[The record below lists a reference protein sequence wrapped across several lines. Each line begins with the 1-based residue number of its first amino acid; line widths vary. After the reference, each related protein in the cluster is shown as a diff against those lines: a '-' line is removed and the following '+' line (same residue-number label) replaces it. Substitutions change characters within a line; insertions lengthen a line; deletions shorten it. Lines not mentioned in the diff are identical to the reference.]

1 MASIIIQDAC
11 VLINLVASGR
21 FREIATGCDL
31 QFAVS
36 SVVSQEALF
45 LHNLDS
51 GEREKIDLQPSIEQG
66 IIKIFSVQSESE
78 RLRYIELA
86 VSLDDGEAEAIAIA
100 EGRQFALAT
109 DDRKARNVILRGG
122 FKIELWSTCKLL
134 QHWQKECA
142 VQNDVLSNVLVSI
155 SQRARYRPKPG
166 HPDSDWWMNLLK
178 K

>member
-11 VLINLVASGR
+11 VLINLIASRR
-21 FREIATGCDL
+21 FKEIATGCGL

-51 GEREKIDLQPSIEQG
+51 GEREKIDLQSSIELG
-66 IIKIFSVQSESE
+66 ILKIFSVQSETE

-100 EGRQFALAT
+100 EGRKFALAT
-109 DDRKARNVILRGG
+109 DDRKARNVILREGL
-122 FKIELWSTCKLL
+122 KIELWSTCKLL
-134 QHWQKECA
+134 QHWEKECA
-142 VQNDVLSNVLVSI
+142 VQNDVLSNVLANI

-166 HPDSDWWMNLLK
+166 HPDSDWWVNLLK